1 MNRIGCLVIVVIC
14 VIVYLIAYVAGC
26 GFRAGQ
32 GF

>member
-14 VIVYLIAYVAGC
+14 VVVYVIAYVAGC